1 MRKYYLAN
9 IMQQKIKKQ
18 YLLVDNLVQGKVL
31 YRKKI
36 NEKKDYIP
44 IDIDAFRTG
53 HPRLNEIL
61 RDQQLAC

>member
-1 MRKYYLAN
+1 M
-9 IMQQKIKKQ
+9 
-18 YLLVDNLVQGKVL
+18 QGKVL